1 MINISLVIC
10 HRQNSEERKENL
22 FYQLKYYDRTFNEI
36 MRVQPNLKFDIW
48 IIEQDTHTRI
58 DKLQQQVKLSIP
70 FITQFCYSDK
80 EFNRSWGMNVG
91 VKLCCSD
98 IVLCS
103 DNDIILK
110 KETIISA
117 IKKLVSEKDKF
128 GFPFSVLV
136 PYEQFLDL
144 SPEQT
149 KIWKKTGQLDFPN
162 QVCRYGR
169 PSSQITK
176 VGGCYFVKRDF
187 HLEIGG
193 MDERMEFYSAEDDE
207 YFYRYSRILEHQGR
221 DWKPRLIHNMYHLF
235 HTRIDLDY
243 VRKHP
248 LHKKNCDMMN
258 LTCTM
263 PYEDLLKHIEEMKKD
278 LGNINK
284 YAKK

>member
-91 VKLCCSD
+91 VNLSHAD
-98 IVLCS
+98 ICLCS

-110 KETIISA
+110 KETILKSLQTLISG
-117 IKKLVSEKDKF
+117 KDKF
-128 GFPFSVLV
+128 NF
-136 PYEQFLDL
+136 PYEVLWCYENFIDL
-144 SPEQT
+144 NPEQT

-169 PSSQITK
+169 PSSQINK
-176 VGGCYFVKRDF
+176 VGGCYFVKRNF
-187 HLEIGG
+187 HLSIGG
-193 MDERMEFYSAEDDE
+193 MDEKMRGWGCEDDE
-207 YFYRYSRILEHQGR
+207 YYYRISRVLESQKR
-221 DWKPRLIHNMYHLF
+221 DWNPRLNHNIYHLF
-235 HTRIDLDY
+235 HERVNLEAIRID
-243 VRKHP
+243 P
-248 LHKKNCDMMN
+248 LYKKNSEIMN
-258 LTCTM
+258 ATCTM
-263 PYEDLLKHIEEMKKD
+263 PFNELLCHIEEMKKD
-278 LGNINK
+278 LGNPYK
-284 YAKK
+284 YKKA